1 MIRSSFLAV
10 LVACLAL
17 ALLPAARLSAR
28 PAGQEDAAIQGTL
41 VFDKRYVTVRPLVPG
56 QVLRLLMRFDPQ
68 DQQEL
73 NRRSG
78 YFVLDDSRLRAV
90 LAGGSLLD
98 NNLAAGSPAHNGP
111 INELVA
117 EITQAS
123 GEYTVVIYNDTQ
135 IPLNFRLA
143 VMNGAFPL
151 EARQPQEAPA
161 APASAPPQAVS
172 PSAPASAPPQV
183 VSPSA
188 PAAPRP
194 AAPSPA
200 ATRRDPGADS
210 VHTVAAGETLG
221 LIAQSV
227 YGDISLYA
235 QLCRYNGIANCN
247 VISVGQQLRTPP
259 LALLTGSGD
268 AIASAPPAPA
278 ANRSAVASPESASP
292 EGSYTVVSG
301 DTLGTIAQKLYGDF
315 QRFREIC
322 TLNGLGDCNALRV
335 GQVLRLPD
343 GAAATAAPAAAP
355 AVAALPA
362 PQPSGMGIVRSLE
375 QSGETSVF
383 VMLWKTTGLL
393 SLLET
398 DGPFTLFVPADRVFA
413 PVMQERLAGW
423 MENKQVLEGLLSY
436 HVLLQSFDGA
446 GVDAPVEL
454 RTLEGRSLRVER
466 GNDGG
471 LLVNGARATGAPVAA
486 TNGIIY
492 TIDQV
497 LAPPQE

>member
-1 MIRSSFLAV
+1 MIRSSLLTV

-17 ALLPAARLSAR
+17 AFLPAARLSAR
-28 PAGQEDAAIQGTL
+28 PTGAEDAALQGTL

-56 QVLRLLMRFDPQ
+56 QPLRLLMRFDPQ

-98 NNLAAGSPAHNGP
+98 NNLAAGTPAHNGP
-111 INELVA
+111 SHELVA

-135 IPLNFRLA
+135 IPLHFRLA
-143 VMNGAFPL
+143 VENGAFPL
-151 EARQPQEAPA
+151 EARQAEEQQATSAAAPA
-161 APASAPPQAVS
+161 APQTISL
-172 PSAPASAPPQV
+172 PAT
-183 VSPSA
+183 A
-188 PAAPRP
+188 PAAPVP
-194 AAPSPA
+194 AAALP
-200 ATRRDPGADS
+200 DPGADS
-210 VHTVAAGETLG
+210 VYTVAAGETLS

-227 YGDISLYA
+227 YGDLSLYA
-235 QLCRYNGIANCN
+235 QLCSYNSIANCN

-259 LALLTGSGD
+259 PAILKGGGD
-268 AIASAPPAPA
+268 AITPAAPAP
-278 ANRSAVASPESASP
+278 ANRSAATGPDSASP
-292 EGSYTVVSG
+292 EGSYTVAGG

-322 TLNGLGDCNALRV
+322 ALNGLSDCNVLRV
-335 GQVLRLPD
+335 GQVLRLP
-343 GAAATAAPAAAP
+343 GSAAVAATPAAAP

-362 PQPSGMGIVRSLE
+362 PQPSGMGIVSTLE
-375 QSGETSVF
+375 QSGDKNVF
-383 VMLWKTTGLL
+383 VLLWKTTGLL
-393 SLLET
+393 PLLET
-398 DGPFTLFVPADRVFA
+398 EGPFTLFVPADSVFA
-413 PVMQERLAGW
+413 PLMQERLAGW

-436 HVLLQSFDGA
+436 HVLLQSFDSA

-454 RTLEGRSLRVER
+454 RTLDGRSLRVER
-466 GNDGG
+466 AADGG
-471 LLVNGARATGAPVAA
+471 LLVNGARVTGAPVAA
-486 TNGIIY
+486 TNGIIF

-497 LAPPQE
+497 LAPPAE